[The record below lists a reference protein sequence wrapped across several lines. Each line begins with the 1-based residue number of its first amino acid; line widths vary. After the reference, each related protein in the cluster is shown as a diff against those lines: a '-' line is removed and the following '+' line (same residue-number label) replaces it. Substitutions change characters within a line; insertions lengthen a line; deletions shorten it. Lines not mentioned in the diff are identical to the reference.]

1 MKIIKWFTALFR
13 KREMS
18 NDDLIK
24 KTIRK
29 MRYKKDGDGTF
40 VYESQSGRTMIWL
53 VKDGV
58 KIKVYAHGYAESDF
72 LEGPVTDMKKL
83 KKFISQ
89 NEV

>member
-1 MKIIKWFTALFR
+1 MKIIKLLTGLFR

-29 MRYKKDGDGTF
+29 MGYKNQGSGTF

-53 VKDGV
+53 VEDGV
-58 KIKVYAHGYAESDF
+58 QIKVYAHGYSESDF
-72 LEGPVTDMKKL
+72 LPGPVTDMEKL